1 MISREEYFSKRDPF
15 AFPIWQKATIGIAGA
30 GGLGSNIA
38 ISLARAGIGTL
49 IIADYDIV
57 TAENLNRQQYTLAQI
72 GKRKV
77 NAIAEN
83 IRTFNPFIELVLHPV
98 KVTPANFCDIFEGAD
113 LILEALDEAEQ
124 KEMLISCWAK
134 NYPDRHIIIASGI
147 AGYGKNETI
156 HTEHYGFLHIV
167 GDLTSELQAGICPIA
182 TRVAVVAN
190 LQANLALEL
199 LAPQKGI

>member
-1 MISREEYFSKRDPF
+1 LISREEYFSKRDPS

-57 TAENLNRQQYTLAQI
+57 TAENINRQQYTLAQI

-77 NAIAEN
+77 DAIAEN

>member
-1 MISREEYFSKRDPF
+1 MISREEYFSKRDPS

-77 NAIAEN
+77 DAIAEN

>member
-1 MISREEYFSKRDPF
+1 MISREEYFSKRDPS

-57 TAENLNRQQYTLAQI
+57 TAENINRQQYTLAQI

-77 NAIAEN
+77 DAIAEN
-83 IRTFNPFIELVLHPV
+83 ICTFNPFIELVLHPV

-113 LILEALDEAEQ
+113 LLLEALDEAEQ

-134 NYPDRHIIIASGI
+134 YYPDRHIIIASGI

-156 HTEHYGFLHIV
+156 HTEHYGLLHIV

-199 LAPQKGI
+199 LAQHKGI